1 MTDREATAGRFD
13 YIVVG
18 AGSAGCLLANRLS
31 ADPSVRVLLLEAG
44 DWDDY
49 AWIKVPIGYLYTIN
63 NPRTDWCFRT
73 VNVPG
78 LRGRSLN
85 YPRGRVIGGSS
96 AINGMIYM
104 RGQAADYD
112 HWRELGNVGWDWND
126 VLPYFKRHEAYGRG
140 GDALHGADGE
150 WRVAAQR
157 IVWPILDAFR
167 AAAAELGIPPVIDF
181 NRGDNAGCGYFEVNQ
196 HRGRRWS
203 AADGFLHPIRHRR
216 NLCVTTR
223 ARVREL
229 VFDGATVRGV
239 RFWHGDAAEV
249 AYADAEVILAAGS
262 IGSPQLLELSGIGRG
277 DVLQARGIGVRR
289 ALDGVGEN
297 LHDHLQIRPVYR
309 VRDTVTLNE
318 RAGTWLGQARM
329 ALEYALFR
337 RGPLTMAPSQ
347 LGAFARSDPDQA
359 TPNLEYHVQPLS
371 TDKLGD
377 PLHPFPGIT
386 PSVCHLRPESRGS
399 THITAP
405 DPRTPPAI
413 DPNYLAT
420 EGDRTVA
427 ADALRL
433 TRRIMGARALAA
445 YSPEE
450 LKPGPDVTDDAGL
463 AHAAGDI
470 GTTIFH
476 PVGTCAMGPDPA
488 TGAVVDSSL
497 RVHGVNRLRVVDA
510 SVMPRITSGNTNS
523 PTLMI
528 AEKAAEM
535 IRAGRSR

>member
-1 MTDREATAGRFD
+1 MADSDACAGTFD
-13 YIVVG
+13 YIIVG

-31 ADPSVRVLLLEAG
+31 ADPGVRVLLLEAG

-49 AWIKVPIGYLYTIN
+49 RWIKVPIGYLYTIN
-63 NPRTDWCFRT
+63 NPRTDWCFT
-73 VNVPG
+73 TTAEPG
-78 LRGRSLN
+78 LNGRALN

-112 HWRELGNVGWDWND
+112 HWRDLGNVGWGWAD
-126 VLPYFKRHEAYGRG
+126 VLPDFIRHEAYGRG
-140 GDALHGADGE
+140 ADELHGAHGE

-157 IVWPILDAFR
+157 LSWPILDAFR
-167 AAAAELGIPPVIDF
+167 EAAAETGIPPVIDF

-196 HRGRRWS
+196 DRGRRWS

-216 NLCVTTR
+216 NLCVVTR
-223 ARVREL
+223 AQAREIVL
-229 VFDGATVRGV
+229 DGGTARGV
-239 RFWHGDAAEV
+239 RFRHGGVSKVAHAA
-249 AYADAEVILAAGS
+249 AEVILAAGS

-277 DVLQARGIGVRR
+277 DVLQARGVGVRY

-318 RAGTWLGQARM
+318 RAGTRLGQARM
-329 ALEYALFR
+329 ALDYALFR

-347 LGAFARSDPDQA
+347 LGAFARSDPDQV

-386 PSVCHLRPESRGS
+386 PSVCNLRPESRGS
-399 THITAP
+399 THIA
-405 DPRTPPAI
+405 DGDRGTPPAI
-413 DPNYLAT
+413 HPNYLAT
-420 EGDRTVA
+420 DGDKAVA

-433 TRRIMGARALAA
+433 TRRIMGARALAP
-445 YSPEE
+445 YRPEE
-450 LKPGPDVTDDAGL
+450 LKPGPDVTSDGDL

-488 TGAVVDSSL
+488 TGAVVDPAL
-497 RVHGVNRLRVVDA
+497 RVHGVEGLRVVDA
-510 SVMPRITSGNTNS
+510 SIMPRITSGNTNS

-528 AEKAAEM
+528 AEKGAAM
-535 IRAGRSR
+535 IRAARRG